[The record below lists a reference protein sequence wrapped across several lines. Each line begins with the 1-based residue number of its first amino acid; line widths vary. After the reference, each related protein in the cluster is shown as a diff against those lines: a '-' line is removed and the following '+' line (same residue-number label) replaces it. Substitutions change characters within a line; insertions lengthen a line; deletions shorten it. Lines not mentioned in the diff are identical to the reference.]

1 MDLNR
6 TRHGEQQHQRR
17 ATLGLFEMLILDH
30 GTRVRSHGADI
41 VFLDKAAKKRIR
53 KEVGGDRGMRVFD
66 RWLNSYLVVADDG
79 SIITTARR
87 TRRVKRS

>member
-6 TRHGEQQHQRR
+6 TLHGNEQHQRR
-17 ATLGLFEMLILDH
+17 ATLGLFESLILDF
-30 GTRVRSHGADI
+30 GTRSRSHGADI

-53 KEVGGDRGMRVFD
+53 HAVGGDRGMRVFD
-66 RWLNSYLVVADDG
+66 RYFNAYLVVSDDG
-79 SIITTARR
+79 RIITTGRR